1 MKTINILIIVFYALA
16 IILIPLSLFEIK
28 GKTILG
34 AVGYACLGL
43 GGIFLIAKSC
53 IKMRSDKK
61 SIQEV
66 NEKLENKSDNE
77 NKEN

>member
-43 GGIFLIAKSC
+43 GGILLIVKSC
-53 IKMRSDKK
+53 IKKNSDKK
-61 SIQEV
+61 TNQES
-66 NEKLENKSDNE
+66 NEIPESNSDNE
-77 NKEN
+77 NKKN